1 MDLNQ
6 RESNADRFTLNS
18 LNLPAEN
25 IGFIGVS
32 NHMRFPSAQKIF
44 FSVTAFAAIFWV
56 SACTQL
62 KQPEPEPYF
71 AETPP
76 PPKQEL
82 RWSNGKSPKSLD
94 PAQAAAAPETDIARA
109 LYEGLTDLDPKTLT
123 EIPAI
128 AENWESADDDKIW
141 RFFLRE
147 NAVWTNGKAVT
158 AQDFVRS
165 WKRLRD
171 LGEKTAHRNLLLNI
185 LGFQKQLKNL
195 SETTGP
201 DFLVSSEP
209 PAYAAPNASPTASP
223 SLTEGAI
230 GVFAE
235 SDTVF
240 RVELLHSDKD
250 FPKLVAHPIFR
261 PVFDAAEFENGLK
274 KAVVTNGAFRLSS
287 LNADAVTLDRSETYW
302 DRDSV
307 KLERIEFVA
316 AQTPEK
322 ALDAYRTGRI
332 DTVTNA
338 EFSPA
343 ALKLLEPFE
352 DFRRTTHS
360 ALNYYE
366 LNTERAPYSDRRVRQ
381 ALAIAIEREKL
392 TEGELQGTTRPATT
406 FTPAGSRGKTRISL
420 DVQRA
425 TILLDEAGFPNG
437 KGFPIIRLL
446 INRNDAQQRVAR
458 AVAQMWKQNLNLAT
472 EIVVKE
478 GEDLKTAITGGDY
491 DIIRRGMVLP
501 TADETANFLSIFGP
515 NATNGR
521 TDPADQNA
529 PSEFQKE
536 GAIQPNSNSS
546 TAASEAKQSRGL
558 QILSEDDAL
567 YELRAIPL
575 YFPTSYSLVKPYV
588 KGLDSNSLDSP
599 SLKSIEI
606 DPNWRTR

>member
-1 MDLNQ
+1 M
-6 RESNADRFTLNS
+6 
-18 LNLPAEN
+18 
-25 IGFIGVS
+25 
-32 NHMRFPSAQKIF
+32 
-44 FSVTAFAAIFWV
+44 TAFAALFWA

-109 LYEGLTDLDPKTLT
+109 LYEGLTDLDPKTLA
-123 EIPAI
+123 EVPAI
-128 AENWESADDDKIW
+128 AEKWESSDDSRTW
-141 RFFLRE
+141 RFFFRDE
-147 NAVWTNGKAVT
+147 AVWTNGKPVT

-185 LGFQKQLKNL
+185 RGFQKQLKNL
-195 SETTGP
+195 PEPTDP
-201 DFLVSSEP
+201 DFVVTSKT
-209 PAYAAPNASPTASP
+209 PAELSTASP
-223 SLTEGAI
+223 EVSPPPTDVKPEEKI
-230 GVFAE
+230 GVVAE
-235 SDTVF
+235 SDSVL

-261 PVFDAAEFENGLK
+261 PVFDGADLQSDSKSSA
-274 KAVVTNGAFRLSS
+274 VTNGPFRLSS

-302 DRDSV
+302 DRKSV

-316 AQTPEK
+316 AQSPEK
-322 ALDAYRTGRI
+322 ALEAYRTGRI

-366 LNTERAPYSDRRVRQ
+366 LNTDRAPYNDRRVRQ

-425 TILLDEAGFPNG
+425 KTLLDEAGFPNG

-458 AVAQMWKQNLNLAT
+458 AVAQMWKQNLKLET

-478 GEDLKTAITGGDY
+478 GEDLQTAIAGRDY
-491 DIIRRGMVLP
+491 DVIRRGMVLP

-515 NATNGR
+515 NATNNR
-521 TDPADQNA
+521 TDPTDQKA

-536 GAIQPNSNSS
+536 GVIQANSNSS
-546 TAASEAKQSRGL
+546 TAASEAKPSTDL

-588 KGLDSNSLDSP
+588 KGLDSNPLDSP

>member
-1 MDLNQ
+1 M
-6 RESNADRFTLNS
+6 
-18 LNLPAEN
+18 
-25 IGFIGVS
+25 
-32 NHMRFPSAQKIF
+32 
-44 FSVTAFAAIFWV
+44 TALAALLWM

-109 LYEGLTDLDPKTLT
+109 LYEGLTDLDPKTLV

-128 AENWESADDDKIW
+128 AEKWESVDDDRTW

-147 NAVWTNGKAVT
+147 DAVWTNGQPVT
-158 AQDFVRS
+158 AQDFERS

-185 LGFQKQLKNL
+185 RGFQKQLKDL
-195 SETTGP
+195 PEATDP
-201 DFLVSSEP
+201 DFLV
-209 PAYAAPNASPTASP
+209 PTETLPEVAGVPSASP
-223 SLTEGAI
+223 SASPSPTDVKPEEKI
-230 GVFAE
+230 GVVAE
-235 SDTVF
+235 NDSVL
-240 RVELLHSDKD
+240 RVELLYPDKD

-261 PVFDAAEFENGLK
+261 PVFDDAADFEKGSRERTI
-274 KAVVTNGAFRLSS
+274 VTNGPFRLSS
-287 LNADAVTLDRSETYW
+287 LAPEVVTLERSETYW
-302 DRDSV
+302 DSGSV

-322 ALDAYRTGRI
+322 ALEAYRTGRI

-366 LNTERAPYSDRRVRQ
+366 LNTGRPPFNDRRVRE

-406 FTPAGSRGKTRISL
+406 FTPAGSRGKTSISL

-425 TILLDEAGFPNG
+425 KTLLDEAGFPNG
-437 KGFPIIRLL
+437 EGFPIIRLL

-458 AVAQMWKQNLNLAT
+458 AVAQMWKQNLNIET
-472 EIVVKE
+472 EIVVME
-478 GEDLKTAITGGDY
+478 GADLQAAIDGGDY

-501 TADETANFLSIFGP
+501 TADETANFLSIFGDGE
-515 NATNGR
+515 TNG
-521 TDPADQNA
+521 DSIGPPSENSG
-529 PSEFQKE
+529 SEFQNDS
-536 GAIQPNSNSS
+536 GSTNSNTSVR
-546 TAASEAKQSRGL
+546 TGDPANPDL
-558 QILSEDDAL
+558 TILSEDDAL

-588 KGLDSNSLDSP
+588 KGFDSNSLDSP